1 MLIISNGRHSEPSL
15 PPTPLCGGGGGEA
28 GVRSKGQGPHTGR
41 PLQRSLSA
49 ALASA
54 KKGKCFPRTNDGAAG
69 LLRQAGPR
77 SVLRFAKCRR
87 TVYARFHCGKPSKAG
102 EGGALGIDFSCPL
115 WYNNKYSERKG
126 TSRVHR
132 LRLSVVGTPA
142 FDGGLQA
149 AVSLARTTRRPELG
163 NAASASLRAKIY
175 TIRAAEC
182 LEGILR

>member
-1 MLIISNGRHSEPSL
+1 MCRTKVNSPGEKRKNFFQRGKNGRTVSVPAAAQRRRMLIISNGRHSEPSL

-28 GVRSKGQGPHTGR
+28 GVRSKGQGSHTGR
-41 PLQRSLSA
+41 PLRRGLSA

-54 KKGKCFPRTNDGAAG
+54 KKGKCFPRTYDGAAG

-115 WYNNKYSERKG
+115 WYNNKYSG
-126 TSRVHR
+126 TKRDVSRP
-132 LRLSVVGTPA
+132 SPA
-142 FDGGLQA
+142 SIGRGN
-149 AVSLARTTRRPELG
+149 TRF
-163 NAASASLRAKIY
+163 
-175 TIRAAEC
+175 
-182 LEGILR
+182 